1 MWFLIRTAFWF
12 ALVLALLPIFSSEST
27 SRLEG
32 KPQVQVSEAVNA
44 AAGVYQYATSLCVEK
59 PDVCV
64 KGGQTLTA
72 LGYRASEGAR
82 VAYEFLDNRFR
93 IGAQPMV
100 EGNINLPLAVAPAKN
115 LAARAL
121 TEMQTMSPR
130 SAGGTADT
138 DVTGTIELPS
148 ELPSKIPIPQ
158 KRPAI

>member
-1 MWFLIRTAFWF
+1 MWFLIRTSFWF

-32 KPQVQVSEAVNA
+32 KPQVQMSEAVDA
-44 AAGVYQYATSLCVEK
+44 AAGVYQYATSLCLEK

-93 IGAQPMV
+93 NRVPPMV
-100 EGNINLPLAVAPAKN
+100 AGNINLPLAVAPAKN
-115 LAARAL
+115 LAAAAL
-121 TEMQTMSPR
+121 TEMQPMPPKP
-130 SAGGTADT
+130 AGEPADAV
-138 DVTGTIELPS
+138 VTGTIKP
-148 ELPSKIPIPQ
+148 PPNIPIPH
-158 KRPAI
+158 KRPAT